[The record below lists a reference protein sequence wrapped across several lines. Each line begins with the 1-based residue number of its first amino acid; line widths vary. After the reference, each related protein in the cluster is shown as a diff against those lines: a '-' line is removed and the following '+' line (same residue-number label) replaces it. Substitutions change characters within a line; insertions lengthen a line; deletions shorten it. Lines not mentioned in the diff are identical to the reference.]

1 MASSPVALAVPE
13 RSLPDPERAPADGR
27 QGAAPRGTAPRSTAA
42 RSTSRRGTAVR
53 PAGTLSLSQARRVA
67 LRAQGLDRPRA
78 ERSGPATMRQLQ
90 QVVDRL
96 GLLQIDSVNVVARAH
111 LMPTFSRTGPY
122 DPALLDRAAGSAP
135 RRLVETW
142 AHEASYVPPE
152 TYALLGWRRRAFA
165 EQAWGVIRDVPLS
178 LSPLVDEVRA
188 MIAADGP
195 LTASQVHARVE
206 GDRPRS
212 RPEWGWNWTAAKRV
226 LEYLFFTG
234 QVMSARRNA
243 QFERCYDLPER
254 VLPPHVLA
262 APEPDD
268 ADAVRGLLAIAARAH
283 GVTSERCLL
292 DYFRIR
298 GPRARTAVRELVE
311 AGTLVPVRVE
321 GWARPTYLHA
331 EADLPRRA
339 TGRALLSPFDP
350 LVFERRRL
358 EELFGLRYRIEIYVP
373 EAQRV
378 HGYYVLPFLRDEQLA
393 ALVDLKADRRA
404 GLLRVHAAHP
414 TEPAGPVG
422 PAGRPAPAA
431 AVAEDLVAELRLL
444 AGWLGLDDVVV
455 GDKAGDPR
463 GTLAPVLAAA
473 LGAG

>member
-1 MASSPVALAVPE
+1 MASSPVVVVP
-13 RSLPDPERAPADGR
+13 RSDREPVLDAAPGGPAPDPGPLRR
-27 QGAAPRGTAPRSTAA
+27 VGTRTA
-42 RSTSRRGTAVR
+42 RRPGTAVR

-78 ERSGPATMRQLQ
+78 ARTGPATMRQLQ

-111 LMPTFSRTGPY
+111 LMPTFSRVGAY
-122 DPALLDRAAGSAP
+122 DTALLDRAAGTAP

-152 TYALLGWRRRAFA
+152 TYPLLGWRRRAY
-165 EQAWGVIRDVPLS
+165 QQHAWGVIRDVPLS
-178 LSPLVDEVRA
+178 LSPLVAEVLA

-206 GDRPRS
+206 GDLPRS

-234 QVMSARRNA
+234 EVLSARRNP

-268 ADAVRGLLAIAARAH
+268 ADALRALLAIAARAH
-283 GVTSERCLL
+283 GVASERCLL
-292 DYFRIR
+292 DYFRLA

-311 AGTLVPVRVE
+311 DGTLVPVRVE

-339 TGRALLSPFDP
+339 AGRALLSPFDP

-373 EAQRV
+373 EPQRV
-378 HGYYVLPFLRDEQLA
+378 HGYYVLPFLRDERLA

-404 GLLRVHAAHP
+404 GVLRVHAAHP
-414 TEPAGPVG
+414 TASAGSDGYVVPG
-422 PAGRPAPAA
+422 
-431 AVAEDLVAELRLL
+431 AVAEDLAAELRLL
-444 AGWLGLDDVVV
+444 AGWLGLEDVVV
-455 GDKAGDPR
+455 GDRDGAPR
-463 GTLAPVLAAA
+463 GALAPVLAPALAA
-473 LGAG
+473 G